1 MKYLSRIPLWGWLI
15 ILTVLSY
22 AAWNPFGMSVFH
34 MWVKEGQM
42 QAPTAGKLL
51 VTLLLLGALYFF
63 AKETKKAI
71 GTGGIFFLTIIIGL
85 VLWLFKGIFTEKP
98 GVLGNLFPFIIA
110 VFLTVGSQ
118 FNKVRR
124 RISGTVSV
132 DNSEDEIV
140 DMHDHE

>member
-1 MKYLSRIPLWGWLI
+1 
-15 ILTVLSY
+15 
-22 AAWNPFGMSVFH
+22 

-71 GTGGIFFLTIIIGL
+71 GTGGIIFLTIIIGL
-85 VLWLFKGIFTEKP
+85 ILWSFKGIFTEKP

-140 DMHDHE
+140 DMHDHD